1 MQRDGGLDRRTFLR
15 HAGLTAFAGTVGTA
29 MPAPALATGGGQL
42 SGSRYDFDTIHSRI
56 GTDSSKWDAQ
66 IAKYGREQ
74 IDVGM
79 GTADQDFRIA
89 PAITRALRKRVA
101 HENFGYLTKPESYL
115 ESIVDWNR
123 RRYGLEIAPETILH
137 SDGVH
142 PAIISTLRAFC
153 PLGSKI
159 LLHTPGYNGFYTDIG
174 VVGAVAEECPLRL
187 VNGQYAMD
195 FEDLERRIDHDTHAF
210 VLCNPQNPT
219 GNVWSRADLM
229 TLGEICTRRRVVVLA
244 DEIHCDFVGK
254 EHSYTPY
261 ATLDNEAIVRNS
273 ITFKSVSK
281 SFNLSALKCAYL
293 FSTNPDYLARIV
305 GPGQHRQGMNTL
317 GIIAAETA
325 YNECEDWLDQLVEYI
340 DGTQALVESLV
351 RTQVPSVRV
360 VKPEG
365 TYLSWL
371 DASDA
376 IDRIGA
382 GDDPNASGAAGAE
395 TPEER
400 FQRYLVEHARIHLI
414 PGSSYGTGG
423 AGHMRM
429 NVATSRQLIERAV
442 SNLADALASV

>member
-1 MQRDGGLDRRTFLR
+1 
-15 HAGLTAFAGTVGTA
+15 LTVVAGTVV
-29 MPAPALATGGGQL
+29 PACAEPPAAAAATGTQPSGGQ
-42 SGSRYDFDTIHSRI
+42 YDFDTIYNRI

-66 IAKYGREQ
+66 IAKYGRTQ

-89 PAITRALRKRVA
+89 PAITRALRTRLA
-101 HENFGYLTKPESYL
+101 HENFGYMTKPESYL

-123 RRYGLEIAPETILH
+123 RRYGLEIAPDTIRH

-153 PLGSKI
+153 PTGSKI
-159 LLHTPGYNGFYTDIG
+159 LLHTPGYNGFYTDIR

-187 VNGQYAMD
+187 VNGRYAMD
-195 FEDLERRIDHDTHAF
+195 FEDLERRIDQDTHAF

-244 DEIHCDFVGK
+244 DEIHCDFVSSGH
-254 EHSYTPY
+254 EYTPY
-261 ATLDNEAIVRNS
+261 ATLDDESIVRNS

-281 SFNLSALKCAYL
+281 SFNLSALKCAYF
-293 FSTNPDYLARIV
+293 FSTNADYLARIV
-305 GPGQHRQGMNTL
+305 GAGQHQQGMNTL

-325 YNECEDWLDQLVEYI
+325 YNECEDWLDQLVDYI

-351 RTQVPSVRV
+351 SAHVPRVSV

-371 DASDA
+371 DVSDA
-376 IDRIGA
+376 IQRVGPPA
-382 GDDPNASGAAGAE
+382 GDEDGAGAE
-395 TPEER
+395 ETPEQG
-400 FQRYLVEHARIHLI
+400 FQRYLVEHARVHLI
-414 PGSSYGTGG
+414 EGSSYGTGG
-423 AGHMRM
+423 AGRMRM

-442 SNLADALASV
+442 GNLADALSSV